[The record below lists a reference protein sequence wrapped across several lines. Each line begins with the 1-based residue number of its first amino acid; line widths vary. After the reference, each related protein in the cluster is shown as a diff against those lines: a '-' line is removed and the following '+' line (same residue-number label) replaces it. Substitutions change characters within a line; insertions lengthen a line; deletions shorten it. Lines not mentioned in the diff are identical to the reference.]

1 MQINEIYELYRNS
14 SGVCTDTRNIVEGS
28 IFFALKG
35 ANFNGNDFALKA
47 IEAGCSYA
55 VCDEQRDF
63 NGNARIILVDN
74 ALETLQHLGT
84 FHRRQF
90 DIPVFALTGSNGKT
104 TTKEL
109 IVAALSGKY
118 KVHHTKGNLNNH
130 IGVPLTLLAM
140 PDDAEIAVIE
150 MGANRPNDIGELC
163 EIALPDYGMI
173 TNIGLAH
180 LEGFGGR
187 EGVKKAKGQM
197 YDFIRKSGGKIF
209 LHASDPVLK
218 AMSVGIPSID
228 YSSDDTE
235 APVKGGLCA
244 KSLLVQFYWE
254 DRNHIRHEVETRLTG
269 SYNLPN
275 LLAAACIA
283 QYFEVDSKTICDQ
296 LAGYTP
302 SNNRSQVSRSNRN
315 TLIMDAY
322 NANPSS
328 TESAIRDFASLDSNE
343 ARLAILGDMLELGDE
358 TQSAHSAIIH
368 LLKKSGVDAILIG
381 AAYCTANEEVDGGF
395 PSFPNT
401 TKAAAYLE
409 NQPPSGKLILL
420 KGSRG
425 LQLEKLI
432 PLL

>member
-1 MQINEIYELYRNS
+1 
-14 SGVCTDTRNIVEGS
+14 
-28 IFFALKG
+28 
-35 ANFNGNDFALKA
+35 
-47 IEAGCSYA
+47 
-55 VCDEQRDF
+55 
-63 NGNARIILVDN
+63 
-74 ALETLQHLGT
+74 
-84 FHRRQF
+84 
-90 DIPVFALTGSNGKT
+90 
-104 TTKEL
+104 
-109 IVAALSGKY
+109 
-118 KVHHTKGNLNNH
+118 
-130 IGVPLTLLAM
+130 M

-163 EIALPDYGMI
+163 EIALPDFGVI
-173 TNIGLAH
+173 TNIGSAH

-197 YDFIRKSGGKIF
+197 YDFIKKSGGKIF
-209 LHASDPVLK
+209 LHVSDPVLK
-218 AMSVGIPSID
+218 ALSEGIPYVG

-235 APVKGGLCA
+235 ASVTGGLNA
-244 KSLLVQFYWE
+244 RSLLVQFYWE
-254 DRNHIRHEVETRLTG
+254 DKSHKRHEVQTRLTG

-283 QYFEVDSKTICDQ
+283 QYFEVDSNIISKQ

-302 SNNRSQVSRSNRN
+302 SNNRSQVSRSEHN

-328 TESAIRDFASLDSNE
+328 TESAIRDFARFESDES
-343 ARLAILGDMLELGDE
+343 RLAILGDMLELGDE

-368 LLKKSGVDAILIG
+368 LLKSLKADAILIG
-381 AAYCTANEEVDGGF
+381 AAYCAANEETQGGF
-395 PSFPNT
+395 PSFSSTDEAIN
-401 TKAAAYLE
+401 YLAS
-409 NQPPSGKLILL
+409 NPLSGKLILL